1 MFCTKALF
9 GALFYY
15 TKGAKTMKDDKN
27 MNEKENKGAEK
38 SSRDRRLDAYR
49 DWILDIVSATRLE
62 QNRHR

>member
-1 MFCTKALF
+1 
-9 GALFYY
+9 
-15 TKGAKTMKDDKN
+15 MKDDKN